1 MSRQISSFNIGGA
14 SYSYDKGS
22 LNPLAKENVEAVLH
36 DKFAYGKNKSSVTAI
51 DRGTDDD
58 VTAPGEG
65 STGTSTPSAPDPV
78 VPTPTPSTEKFT
90 VYWGTIGITGNNE
103 KAVEQDDVAKAL
115 VTADITAENVKLM
128 TAVETTTVGLGALTF
143 QEQARIETYA
153 YAYPIAKGN
162 LKEILEPL
170 GNNIKDDTGS
180 IVHKDIN
187 IDGETYR
194 VYYLPTASDDE
205 AGEGAKYT
213 FNA

>member
-1 MSRQISSFNIGGA
+1 MSRQISSFNIGDA

-22 LNPLAKENVEAVLH
+22 LNPLARENVEAVLH

-65 STGTSTPSAPDPV
+65 SSGTTTPDTPKPV
-78 VPTPTPSTEKFT
+78 DPTPVTPTAKFT

-103 KAVEQDDVAKAL
+103 AAVNQDDAAKAL
-115 VTADITAENVKLM
+115 VTADITAENVKKM

-153 YAYPIAKGN
+153 YAYPIAKGD

-180 IVHKDIN
+180 IVHKDID

-194 VYYLPTASDDE
+194 VYYLPTASDDD